1 MKLLLVGNGKWGKN
15 YISTIT
21 HCFPNVDLQIG
32 SRDTWQSLIDA
43 KPDGVIVATPPSS
56 HIEIASHALQYDIPV
71 MIEKPLALSYQEA
84 ATLQQYKAPILV
96 NHIHLFATAYQHLR
110 EMTNKREISK
120 IVSLGYNKGPVRE
133 YSGLWDYGCHDVAMI
148 LDLMETV
155 PEKVHLEEVKT
166 KIGSLFNIKMKF
178 EWFHSE
184 SLVGNGA
191 EKPIRKLKM
200 YCDGLRLVY
209 DDKMRPGNHSLP
221 LTNALKVFMGAI
233 QGINDPRL
241 GLDLSL
247 QVVKILEE
255 CQNQL

>member
-1 MKLLLVGNGKWGKN
+1 MKLLLIGNGQWGGK
-15 YISTIT
+15 YVSTIT

-56 HIEIASHALQYDIPV
+56 HIEIAEYALQRDIPT
-71 MIEKPLALSYQEA
+71 MIEKPLALSHQEA
-84 ATLQQYKAPILV
+84 ATLQQYKVPILV

-110 EMTNKREISK
+110 EITNKRQISE
-120 IVSLGYNKGPVRE
+120 IVSLGYNKGPVRD
-133 YSGLWDYGCHDVAMI
+133 YSSLWDYGCHDVAMI
-148 LDLMETV
+148 LDLMEIT
-155 PEKVHLEEVKT
+155 PEMVRVDEVKT

-184 SLVGNGA
+184 SLVGNGG
-191 EKPIRKLKM
+191 EKPIRKLKI

-209 DDKMRPGNHSLP
+209 DDKMCPGNHSSP
-221 LTNALKVFMGAI
+221 LTNALKVFMEAI
-233 QGINDPRL
+233 RGTNDPRL